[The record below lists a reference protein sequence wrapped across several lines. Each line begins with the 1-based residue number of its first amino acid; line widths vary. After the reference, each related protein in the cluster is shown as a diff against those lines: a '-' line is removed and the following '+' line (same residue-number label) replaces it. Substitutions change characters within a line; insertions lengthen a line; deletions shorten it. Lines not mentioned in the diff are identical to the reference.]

1 MAEQFAQVY
10 GDLPWRAI
18 VTSTRSRTI
27 ATAAPV
33 AARAGLIPVC
43 DPRLDEI
50 QYGAWQGMSKTEA
63 QAHDPERYARWR
75 VDPTVGPP
83 GGEPPVAVCER
94 ALAAIAA
101 LQAAH
106 ADGNVLVV
114 SHKTVLRLIVCK
126 LLGLDLRH
134 YRERVAWPTGAVSLL
149 GLAPEGAIAR
159 VLGDVAHLATPLTQ
173 EPSLPLLAAGLG
185 AAARAHRTRV
195 GAGQAVRRGR
205 ARTRAAAA
213 R

>member
-18 VTSTRSRTI
+18 VTSTRTRTI
-27 ATAAPV
+27 DTAAPV
-33 AARAGLIPVC
+33 AARAGLLPVC

-50 QYGAWQGMSKTEA
+50 QYGAWQGMSKLEA
-63 QAHDPERYARWR
+63 QAHDGERYARWR

-83 GGEPPVAVCER
+83 GGESPVAVCDR
-94 ALAAIAA
+94 AVAAIAA

-126 LLGLDLRH
+126 LLGLELRH

-149 GLAPEGAIAR
+149 GLGPEGAIAR
-159 VLGDVAHLATPLTQ
+159 VLGDVAHLTTTPLTQ
-173 EPSLPLLAAGLG
+173 EAAIPLAVARLGATARARHRRFGGGQLQRRRTAAAG
-185 AAARAHRTRV
+185 
-195 GAGQAVRRGR
+195 GR
-205 ARTRAAAA
+205 
-213 R
+213 